1 MYISSFQI
9 DGFGIFSNVEVDS
22 LSPGMSIFLGR
33 NEAGKSTCLE
43 FLRAMLTGYP
53 EGKNLRDK
61 YEPVAQTQPGG
72 SLVLC
77 CDNSSKIEKIY
88 LSRRPN
94 RNGGLTLRAE
104 NGDMV
109 RPEKLD
115 AIFSGISQ
123 DVYRKVF
130 GFSLGELESFETLNE
145 EGVKNALYG
154 ASFGPGLRSPAEALK
169 IIRRRKD
176 EIFKPGGAR
185 MPLNVAMKELESL
198 RIIIAEKNESSA
210 SYDTLCQTRD
220 ARKAELAALQSQR
233 ENLEME
239 RRILERRLGVWQQW
253 EQWSQLA
260 RRLDNMVAESDD
272 FPADGIKRLEQIQAS
287 LDACEQ
293 DLASCKLKL
302 ENLRERRNSL
312 VVDMAVME
320 NAPLLQRLAE
330 RKSGYRQALSQIDGQ
345 RENCIRAEN
354 ELAENL
360 AMLGPD
366 WDCKRIRSIDRS
378 LFAREALDKHED
390 ELTNALLTH
399 QAAMDGLDK
408 ANNEVSACENS
419 FAAANAAL
427 EELPDPEAVMTGPE
441 RDELRQNMARLEESR
456 RLEAGREK
464 ALQTAKNA
472 LGRALEQARI
482 QVGHESALTEA
493 RHMLETIRASHDEAV
508 KVAEEL
514 RTHTADAR
522 EFESNICR
530 LEDDSE
536 NLKKKM
542 DSLRDISRNE
552 KGTTRD
558 SLDMKGRALRS
569 LRSLAGRVAT
579 AKERLGELDTRLAS
593 EPKPVKTLNWSLLI
607 MGLFLLL
614 GGGGLFLAHYFMDF
628 KVINIPDGP
637 AITVNLLE
645 IYILIACG
653 VILLAFGIPS
663 NNEEQ
668 KRYQREIAQLQAS
681 REMCVMRMVELDTQ
695 AKQLCAT
702 IGVDSMDPITLDAA
716 EMLLEREK
724 EQFIHDERSWRE
736 IELLQKELTDNRV
749 KLSDLQKK
757 SHQKEQDIQKC
768 RRKWQGLMEE
778 LRLADCPSPES
789 VSTVFARADAAW
801 LACDNVQ
808 NAQNELDALWEDLHL
823 LESSISATPAI
834 AHKLE
839 SAQQPLS
846 LEEAVAQTLEACR
859 HADIVWEQRV
869 RAQTALKTVGSELER
884 ARKRQDDSAR
894 QLKEANEALE
904 KARKAWADT
913 IKDFGL
919 GNSIDPQT
927 MRDALRFM
935 DNCLASEDRLAQ
947 AKGELAQSEM
957 ELDALARPLGK
968 CLEELGREA
977 VSDSDGKPDWLATL
991 DMLLGDA
998 ARGAETINA
1007 QKMLDSQITA
1017 LEDEYGSRAATL
1029 DTINARSAALLKQAR
1044 SENRD
1049 DFINR
1054 AKAHAEREELR
1065 KTLETVEASLRLA
1078 AGNEPW
1084 EEFLESFTSSSR
1096 EVQEKQLVEARNG
1109 LDEISAK
1116 EREAA
1121 TNLGSL
1127 NARIDNIV
1135 GAGDLANLRQE
1146 ESMITE
1152 SMEKML
1158 AEWCQYAFA
1167 EAIILKAKHKFESE
1181 RQPEV
1186 IRMASEIFARITN
1199 DKWRGLRTTL
1209 EDSHLEILP
1218 AHGEPIQPYKLS
1230 RGAQEQ
1236 AYLALR
1242 LAYIQN
1248 HAAHAMPL
1256 PVIMDEILV
1265 NFDPERAE
1273 RTAKAF
1279 AGLAQGSAGAQQILY
1294 FTCQPHMVD
1303 ILRAA
1308 SPDARLY
1315 IVENGGIS
1323 AA

>member
-9 DGFGIFSNVEVDS
+9 DGFGIFSNVNVDT

-43 FLRAMLTGYP
+43 FLRVMLTGYP
-53 EGKNLRDK
+53 ERKNHRDK
-61 YEPVAQTQPGG
+61 YEPLAGVQPGG

-77 CDNSSKIEKIY
+77 CDNGSTPEKIY
-88 LSRRPN
+88 LSRRPDCK
-94 RNGGLTLRAE
+94 GGLTLRAE

-109 RPEKLD
+109 KPEKLA
-115 AIFSGISQ
+115 AIFSGISR

-130 GFSLGELESFETLNE
+130 GFSLGELENFESLSE
-145 EGVKNALYG
+145 DGVKNALYG

-169 IIRRRKD
+169 ILRRRKD

-185 MPLNVAMKELESL
+185 MPLNAAMKELENL
-198 RIIIAEKNESSA
+198 RITIAEKNERSR
-210 SYDTLCQTRD
+210 SYDALCQTRD
-220 ARKAELAALQSQR
+220 TRKAELAALQSQR
-233 ENLEME
+233 ESLEME

-260 RRLDNMVAESDD
+260 RRLENMVAESED

-287 LDACEQ
+287 RDACEQ

-302 ENLRERRNSL
+302 ANLRERRKSL
-312 VVDMAVME
+312 VVDMAVMDA
-320 NAPLLQRLAE
+320 APLLQRLAE
-330 RKSGYRQALSQIDGQ
+330 RKSGYRQALGQIDGQ

-366 WDCKRIRSIDRS
+366 WDCKRIRATDRS

-390 ELTNALLTH
+390 ELNNALLTH
-399 QAAMDGLDK
+399 QAAMDGLNK
-408 ANNEVSACENS
+408 ANSEVSACENS
-419 FAAANAAL
+419 FVAANDAL
-427 EELPDPEAVMTGPE
+427 DELPEPEAVLTGPE

-464 ALQTAKNA
+464 ALQAAKNA
-472 LGRALEQARI
+472 LGRALEQARM
-482 QVGHESALTEA
+482 QVGHDSGVAEA
-493 RHMLETIRASHDEAV
+493 RQVLETIRASHDEAI
-508 KVAEEL
+508 KVAREL
-514 RTHTADAR
+514 QAHTGEAR
-522 EFESNICR
+522 EFATQICR
-530 LEDDSE
+530 LEENSE
-536 NLKKKM
+536 NLKLKM
-542 DSLRDISRNE
+542 DGLRDASRNE
-552 KGTTRD
+552 SGASRD

-579 AKERLGELDTRLAS
+579 SKERLGELDARLAS
-593 EPKPVKTLNWSLLI
+593 EPKPAKSINWSLLI

-628 KVINIPDGP
+628 RVINIPDGP
-637 AITVNLLE
+637 VIPVNLLE

-681 REMCVMRMVELDTQ
+681 RESCVMRMVDLDTQ
-695 AKQLCAT
+695 AKQLCASL
-702 IGVDSMDPITLDAA
+702 GVDSMDPITLDAA

-724 EQFIHDERSWRE
+724 EQYIHDERSWRE
-736 IELLQKELTDNRV
+736 IELLQRELTDNRV

-757 SHQKEQDIQKC
+757 AHQKEQDIQKC
-768 RRKWQGLMEE
+768 RRKWQSLMEE

-808 NAQNELDALWEDLHL
+808 NAQNELDALLEDLHM
-823 LESSISATPAI
+823 LESSISAIPAI

-839 SAQQPLS
+839 SAQQPLG
-846 LEEAVAQTLEACR
+846 LEDAVAQTLEACR

-869 RAQTALKTVGSELER
+869 RAQTALKTVENELER
-884 ARKRQDDSAR
+884 ARKRQKDSAL
-894 QLKEANEALE
+894 QLKEATEILE
-904 KARKAWADT
+904 KARKAWADK

-919 GNSIDPQT
+919 GDNIDPQT
-927 MRDALRFM
+927 MRDALRIM
-935 DNCLASEDRLAQ
+935 DNCLASEDRLAL
-947 AKGELAQSEM
+947 ARRELAQSEM
-957 ELDALARPLGK
+957 ELESLARPLEK
-968 CLEELGREA
+968 CIDGLQRDP
-977 VSDSDGKPDWLATL
+977 SHDSDGKPDWLATL
-991 DMLLGDA
+991 DMLLGET

-1017 LEDEYGSRAATL
+1017 LEDEYGSRAASM
-1029 DTINARSAALLKQAR
+1029 DTINARCAALLEQAH
-1044 SENRD
+1044 SENSD
-1049 DFINR
+1049 DFIRR
-1054 AKAHAEREELR
+1054 AKVHAEREELL

-1084 EEFLESFTSSSR
+1084 DQFLDSFKDNGR
-1096 EVQEKQLVEARNG
+1096 EIQEKRLMEARNG

-1127 NARIDNIV
+1127 NARIDNIA
-1135 GAGDLANLRQE
+1135 GSGDLADLRQE
-1146 ESMITE
+1146 ESMLTE

-1158 AEWCQYAFA
+1158 EEWCQYAFA

-1186 IRMASEIFARITN
+1186 IRLASEIFARITN

-1218 AHGEPIQPYKLS
+1218 AHGEPVQPYKLS

-1273 RTAKAF
+1273 RTARAL
-1279 AGLAQGSAGAQQILY
+1279 AGLAQGSSGAQQILY

-1303 ILRAA
+1303 ILRSA
-1308 SPDARLY
+1308 SPEARLY
-1315 IVENGGIS
+1315 VVENGSIS